1 MASKNHVTL
10 GGNLTR
16 DPETHFTPDKTLVA
30 TFGLA
35 VSRPAPKGQ
44 DNGTDFFTVVAFG
57 KLAELVAERKR
68 KGDAVVVEGRIDY
81 SSWEA
86 QDGSGARRN
95 QVRVK
100 ADDIQ
105 FVDTIGNGVNIAVL
119 IGNLTRDPESRDVK
133 TGAGEEV
140 AVCSFGLAMNRVR
153 SRRSP
158 DDAVDFVDVDV
169 WREQG
174 RAVQAN
180 KKKGHGVMIVGRL
193 RQDSWKAED
202 DSPRSKVKVVADS
215 VQFTTKNGSG
225 GGSADGSGSGSARS
239 HRGSHT
245 PAASP
250 SSDGIKATRAQV
262 DRLRR
267 DVTKIA
273 GESGVAMAER
283 KIGKSLGDLTKE
295 EASGHIE
302 SLAKT
307 GKLAVS

>member
-1 MASKNHVTL
+1 MASKNRVIL
-10 GGNLTR
+10 GGNLTK
-16 DPETHFTPDKTLVA
+16 DPETRHTNDGQTLIA
-30 TFGLA
+30 EFGLA

-44 DNGTDFFTVVAFG
+44 DNGTDFFTVQAFG
-57 KLAELVAERKR
+57 RLAELVAGMRK
-68 KGDAVVVEGRIDY
+68 KGDAVEVEGRVDY

-86 QDGSGARRN
+86 QDGSKRS
-95 QVRVK
+95 QVRIK

-119 IGNLTRDPESRDVK
+119 IGNLTRDPESRAVK
-133 TGAGEEV
+133 TSLGEEV

-153 SRRSP
+153 SQK

-174 RAVQAN
+174 QAVQAN

-193 RQDSWKAED
+193 RYDAWETD
-202 DSPRSKVKVVADS
+202 GNRRSKVKVVADS
-215 VQFTTKNGSG
+215 VQFTTK
-225 GGSADGSGSGSARS
+225 GGSQNGPQGGPSQGSTRS

-245 PAASP
+245 PAP
-250 SSDGIKATRAQV
+250 SDGVPATRAQV
-262 DRLRR
+262 QRLRR
-267 DVTKIA
+267 DVTAIA
-273 GESGVAMAER
+273 GDEGVAMAEQ
-283 KIGKSLGDLTKE
+283 KIGKAFSDLTKE

-307 GKLAVS
+307 GKLAAS

>member
-1 MASKNHVTL
+1 MASKNRVIL
-10 GGNLTR
+10 GGNLAKDPTTR
-16 DPETHFTPDKTLVA
+16 FTNDKTPVA
-30 TFGLA
+30 EFGLA

-57 KLAELVAERKR
+57 KLAELVAGRKR
-68 KGDAVVVEGRIDY
+68 KGDAACVEGRIDY
-81 SSWEA
+81 SAWEA
-86 QDGSGARRN
+86 QDGSRRN

-174 RAVQAN
+174 QAVQAN

-193 RQDSWKAED
+193 RQNSWKAED

-215 VQFTTKNGSG
+215 VQFTTKNGAT
-225 GGSADGSGSGSARS
+225 GGSANGSARP
-239 HRGSHT
+239 HRNSHT

-250 SSDGIKATRAQV
+250 SSDGVRATRAQV
-262 DRLRR
+262 ERLRR

-273 GESGVAMAER
+273 GDGGVAMAEQR
-283 KIGKSLGDLTKE
+283 IGKAFSDLTKE

-307 GKLAVS
+307 GRLAVS

>member
-1 MASKNHVTL
+1 MASKNHVIL

-16 DPETHFTPDKTLVA
+16 DPETHFTTDKTLVA

-35 VSRPAPKGQ
+35 VTRPAPKGQ
-44 DNGTDFFTVVAFG
+44 DNGTDFFPVQVFG
-57 KLAELVAERKR
+57 RLAELVAERKK
-68 KGDAVVVEGRIDY
+68 KGDAVVVEGRVDY
-81 SSWEA
+81 SAWEA
-86 QDGSGARRN
+86 QDGSRRN

-119 IGNLTRDPESRDVK
+119 IGNLTRDPESRDVT
-133 TGAGEEV
+133 TGSGEEV
-140 AVCSFGLAMNRVR
+140 AVCSFGLAMNWVR
-153 SRRSP
+153 SQK

-180 KKKGHGVMIVGRL
+180 KKRGHGVMVVGRL

-225 GGSADGSGSGSARS
+225 SGSANGSARS

-245 PAASP
+245 PAASL
-250 SSDGIKATRAQV
+250 SSDGVKATRAQV

-273 GESGVAMAER
+273 GDDGVAMAEQR
-283 KIGKSLGDLTKE
+283 LGKALGELTKE
-295 EASGHIE
+295 EASWHIE
-302 SLAKT
+302 SLEKT